1 MTFAVNISSLDF
13 LDFFKKKTKN
23 NPLVSQTTT
32 ALKRKQIKRDKAIQ
46 NKQITLF
53 YVKNCT
59 GASPYSN

>member
-13 LDFFKKKTKN
+13 LKKTKN

-32 ALKRKQIKRDKAIQ
+32 AIKRKQIKRDKAIQ
-46 NKQITLF
+46 NKQITLV